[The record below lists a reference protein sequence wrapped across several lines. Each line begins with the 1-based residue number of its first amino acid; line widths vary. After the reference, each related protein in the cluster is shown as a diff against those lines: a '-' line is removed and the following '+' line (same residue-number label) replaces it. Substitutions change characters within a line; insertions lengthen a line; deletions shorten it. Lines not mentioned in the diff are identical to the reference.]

1 MVKIIKTGVE
11 LLQAILED
19 EDAKRMLLSGDTHSM
34 IEAIAIITMKD
45 YLVHPD
51 AVVELLKGR
60 LPARILAKV
69 AAILGG

>member
-1 MVKIIKTGVE
+1 MVKVIKTGVE

-19 EDAKRMLLSGDTHSM
+19 EDAKRMLLNGDTHSM

-45 YLVHPD
+45 CVVHPD

-69 AAILGG
+69 AMILGG